1 MGRKPFL
8 VKISSMMQK
17 SQKAL
22 EPFTT
27 NSWEWS
33 HDNMDKLW
41 GELGQEDRDIF
52 PFDLRDLDWIH
63 FLESYVQVCQLNIN
77 NLCSVFTLNYSGNQK
92 ISF

>member
-1 MGRKPFL
+1 MDLIYRLMGRKPFL
-8 VKISSMMQK
+8 VKISSLMQK

-41 GELGQEDRDIF
+41 EELGQEDRDIF
-52 PFDLRDLDWIH
+52 PFDLRDLDWIE
-63 FLESYVQVCQLNIN
+63 FLEKYVQVSSTLKIN
-77 NLCSVFTLNYSGNQK
+77 A
-92 ISF
+92 